1 MSKRRDPPKEGHTMQ
16 RFDQVTF
23 AATKTAEGFI
33 RDTPI
38 VGRTGILVYRNADGT
53 ERREYRPPE
62 EAFKADSLA
71 SLMGKPITIGH
82 KAFVTAGNAAQ
93 VAPVGSVLSAGRQDG
108 NNIVADIVVYNLDTA
123 SRELSCGYTLT
134 LDETPGTTP
143 DGQHYD
149 AVQRNIVY
157 NHVAIVNK
165 ARAGSIAR
173 LNMDGS
179 QVIDEENPKEDK
191 KMAEM
196 TKIRL
201 DSGIEYECAPEV
213 KVEIEK
219 MRKDSAEAQ
228 KEQDKLQAKFDALEA
243 ELKKE
248 QEGRKAD
255 AEAHKANFDEA
266 IKARVE
272 LLKVAEAH
280 KVANADSMTDTE
292 IKTAVIKA
300 VRGDAINLDGKSA
313 DYIEAAFD
321 MAKADIKQHE
331 DGMAEQRKATQS
343 HDDDGAQGGAQGNND
358 AADDPEAAYQKLIEA
373 ERHMYEKGR
382 E

>member
-1 MSKRRDPPKEGHTMQ
+1 MQ

-23 AATKTAEGFI
+23 AATRTAEGFI
-33 RDTPI
+33 RDTPV
-38 VGRTGILVYRNADGT
+38 VGRTGILLYRNADGT

-71 SLMGKPITIGH
+71 SLQGKPITIGH
-82 KAFVTAGNAAQ
+82 KAYVTAGNAAQ

-108 NNIVADIVVYNLDTA
+108 NNIVADIVIYNLDTSA
-123 SRELSCGYTLT
+123 RELSCGYTLD

-143 DGQHYD
+143 EGEHYD
-149 AVQRNIVY
+149 AIQRDIRY
-157 NHVAIVNK
+157 NHLAICSK
-165 ARAGSIAR
+165 GRAGIAR

-179 QVIDEENPKEDK
+179 QIIDDEEDK

-219 MRKDSAEAQ
+219 MRKDSAEAK
-228 KEQDKLQAKFDALEA
+228 KEADKLQAKFDALEA
-243 ELKKE
+243 ELAKGK
-248 QEGRKAD
+248 EGRKAD
-255 AEAHKANFDEA
+255 AEKAKAHFDEA

-313 DYIEAAFD
+313 DYIEAAYD
-321 MAKADIKQHE
+321 MAKADVKQHE

-343 HDDDGAQGGAQGNND
+343 HDDEAQNND